1 MMVGYPANSEYAISV
16 GATNPLGMVADYSNY
31 GVGLDVVAPGS
42 KVASLIPDG
51 NTVYMDGTSMASPHV
66 AAVAGILK
74 SLNPKLTPSQ
84 IEQILRKSAEPLAFE
99 NPNDWFDFEEDEDGE
114 KMEPEFP
121 AYVSPVSGYGKVSIP
136 RAISQLNLNGN
147 VNDVYDNQLFVSG
160 TVKTGTKVE
169 VWAKTR
175 NKR

>member
-1 MMVGYPANSEYAISV
+1 
-16 GATNPLGMVADYSNY
+16 MVADYSNY

-74 SLNPKLTPSQ
+74 SLNPKLTPTQ

-114 KMEPEFP
+114 KMEPEF
-121 AYVSPVSGYGKVSIP
+121 
-136 RAISQLNLNGN
+136 QLTSAQSLDTEKS
-147 VNDVYDNQLFVSG
+147 VFHARSLS
-160 TVKTGTKVE
+160 
-169 VWAKTR
+169 
-175 NKR
+175 